1 MAVFGAPIP
10 SETRELQERDARTA
24 VACAREM
31 CRRFAQLNDGWQRS
45 GKPTAGLRIG
55 LYSGAMVGCTIG
67 SRQRLE
73 YAVIGDAVNV
83 AARLQALALPDGD
96 EGERGRILIGD
107 TTRAL
112 LPVHEP
118 CERVGILRAQ
128 GTRRA
133 RERVSYSGRLT

>member
-1 MAVFGAPIP
+1 M
-10 SETRELQERDARTA
+10 
-24 VACAREM
+24 
-31 CRRFAQLNDGWQRS
+31 
-45 GKPTAGLRIG
+45 RIG
-55 LYSGAMVGCTIG
+55 LYSGPMVGCNIG

-73 YAVIGDAVNV
+73 YTVVGDAVNM

-118 CERVGILRAQ
+118 CERVGSFVLKGRDEPVSVYRIL
-128 GTRRA
+128 G
-133 RERVSYSGRLT
+133 G

>member
-1 MAVFGAPIP
+1 MP
-10 SETRELQERDARTA
+10 RTS

-31 CRRFAQLNDGWQRS
+31 QRRFAELNQAWRNA
-45 GKPTAGLRIG
+45 GKPTAGMRIG
-55 LYSGAMVGCTIG
+55 LYSGAMVGCNIG

-73 YAVIGDAVNV
+73 YTVIGDAVNM

-112 LPVHEP
+112 
-118 CERVGILRAQ
+118 RARRILRAQ
-128 GTRRA
+128 GTRRGD
-133 RERVSYSGRLT
+133 ERVSYSGILT